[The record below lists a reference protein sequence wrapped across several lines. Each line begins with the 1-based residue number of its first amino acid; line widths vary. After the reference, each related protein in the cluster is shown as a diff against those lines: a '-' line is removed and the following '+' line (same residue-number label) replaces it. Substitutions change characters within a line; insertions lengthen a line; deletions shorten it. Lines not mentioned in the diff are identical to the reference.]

1 MSKATLGLIAAAG
14 AATGA
19 AATALFYN
27 SRGQSAP
34 AASPAVTSAV
44 AAGAAAGVAAA
55 ATVAAN
61 NRTAPAPAPQQRRND
76 VPTNPAGFFQY
87 GGFSMVPYGWLRRE
101 DPEVARLWIM
111 EYRWEVWNGYGIWDI
126 DYG

>member
-1 MSKATLGLIAAAG
+1 MSKATFGLIAAAG

-61 NRTAPAPAPQQRRND
+61 NRPAPTPAPQQRRNEGP
-76 VPTNPAGFFQY
+76 VSPAGFFQY
-87 GGFSMVPYGWLRRE
+87 GRFSMVLYGGSRRE
-101 DPEVARLWIM
+101 DPGEGGLWIM
-111 EYRWEVWNGYGIWDI
+111 EYGIWMESL
-126 DYG
+126 G